1 MRKSR
6 KSKTKHLTSIG
17 LSTCLLFGTFA
28 PITDHFNAKA
38 ETISSSEVILAK
50 LTPEQRE
57 ALLALNSNEFKT
69 GLHLSSDVNLNSS
82 KEVSVI
88 VEFKVLPAKTEQ
100 LTAAAE
106 GKNISLETAMAKV
119 EKSHIQFKKDLQEKV
134 GKETKSNRTLYQ
146 IKHTYKHSLN
156 GVSLT
161 IPANQIKKLLQF
173 SDVKA
178 IYSDSQVRVNPP
190 KQIDETKDKTNVDS
204 IPFLKIDQ
212 LHKEGF
218 TGKGIKIGVIDTGV
232 DYNHPDLKDA
242 YKGGYDFVDNDHN
255 PMETT
260 YDDWKKSGNP
270 EFYNGSSYYTE
281 HGTHV
286 SGTIAGQAK
295 NNSNFK
301 VTGIAPDADLY
312 VYRVLGPYG
321 SGANS
326 SVIAGIDKSVE
337 DGMDVI
343 NLSLGSDYNDPLD
356 PTSLA
361 IDNAVLSGV
370 TAVVAA
376 GNSGEYGMSTIGSPG
391 AAALALT
398 VGASSATTK
407 VTTFK
412 SSFKVGK
419 RKINGTLQLMTKK
432 WTDDFSNL
440 SGSSF
445 DIVNVGEGGPN
456 DYSGKD
462 VKGKIAFVVR
472 GTYALIDKMQ
482 YAKQNGA
489 KGIIIYNNNSNEGQI
504 PYFLGERNDNIP
516 VFSLDNNTGSAV
528 RDLLPTG
535 PLTVSLGALGE
546 SEIPGDVLADF
557 SSKGPSGTLYDIK
570 PEITAP
576 GVNVLS
582 TVPSYI
588 NNKNDKYDYS
598 SAYERMSGT
607 SMATPHVAGIAAL
620 LLQANPSYT
629 PADIK
634 TVLMNTADPL
644 KGKNSVFEI
653 GAGRVDP
660 YEAIHSDTEI
670 SVIDETPYI
679 ENGQEQIIQEQTG
692 GLSYGFIPMNNEASF
707 NESKKLV
714 ISNSSK
720 KMKKYAIS
728 VEYNVGAQGSLDA
741 EKNGVNVKLSED
753 SFKVKSGT
761 QKELSVSLIVPK
773 TAEKGTYEGYIRIEN
788 EKNPEEN
795 YQIPFGARVVEEGF
809 KYFAVH
815 SPSISNNRVIA
826 QYSVKDTDLD
836 FNLNSPMKTIDF
848 VLVDPKTDK
857 DLGLITSIN
866 TTGAAVDYD
875 HYLQDGFAGRYFPFT
890 GNAKKPIGFTS
901 TSAPDGVYKIK
912 AIGTNQAGKQFIKTD
927 KVYIDNN
934 GATLSLDQTNALPKG
949 DLPFVELAPDQKTVT
964 LSGTVIDNE
973 VSEMQKNG
981 MNVAQSNNKV
991 YYGSNGPALS
1001 ISVDENGKF
1010 SKEISVTGSS
1020 SATMLQFVGADR
1032 AGNSS
1037 VAPTVIY
1044 YVKAGTQYIYAKPN
1058 KESITM
1064 GDKVTYTLYSHGL
1077 KNAKEM
1083 SFSLNYLNKYF
1094 DSVEIVKNKTL
1105 PEGTELTSTTSG
1117 TTSLTSNITLKMP
1130 NDGISGDVPLIDL
1143 VFDTKADEYVNVLSQ
1158 LFSIYGGAYKDLSGA
1173 TVRPLIQTGLL
1184 PIFAAYSK
1192 VQAQLGAQGLYKE
1205 DGTYNYSTDYTA
1217 VGASVKAQD
1226 SKGNLYIGEIQKNGQ
1241 IFINNLP
1248 ADELFYTVI
1257 VDVPGHFTTYT
1268 PLEVGRKAGNIS
1280 IGESI
1285 YYYTAKSKAGD
1296 INKDNVVDLNDALL
1310 IEANW
1315 NKNNRD
1321 TDINFDGIT
1330 DAKDFK
1336 LLESNYLKENDYV
1349 LDTPSPVQELKGQTL
1364 QTIKAKLGIN

>member
-1 MRKSR
+1 MRKTSKR
-6 KSKTKHLTSIG
+6 KMKHLASIG
-17 LSTCLLFGTFA
+17 LSTSLLFGTLA
-28 PITDHFNAKA
+28 PITYHANAQ
-38 ETISSSEVILAK
+38 TISSSEVLLAK

-57 ALLALNSNEFKT
+57 ALQALNSNKFKT
-69 GLHLSSDVNLNSS
+69 GLHLSSDINLSS
-82 KEVSVI
+82 PKEVSVI

-100 LTAAAE
+100 LTEAAE
-106 GKNISLETAMAKV
+106 GKSISLATAMAKV
-119 EKSHIQFKKDLQEKV
+119 EQSHVQFKKDLQEQV
-134 GKETKSNRTLYQ
+134 GNNAKSKQDSYQ
-146 IKHTYKHSLN
+146 IKHTYKHSFN
-156 GVSLT
+156 GVALT
-161 IPANQIKKLLQF
+161 LPANQIKQLMQL
-173 SDVKA
+173 DGVKA
-178 IYSDSQVRVNPP
+178 VYSDAQVQLQPP
-190 KQIDETKDKTNVDS
+190 KQTDEKNDQTNVDS
-204 IPFLKIDQ
+204 IPFLKVDE

-218 TGKGIKIGVIDTGV
+218 TGKGVKIGVIDTGI
-232 DYNHPDLKDA
+232 DYNHPDLKGA
-242 YKGGYDFVDNDHN
+242 YKGGYDFVDNDN
-255 PMETT
+255 DPMETT
-260 YDDWKKSGNP
+260 YDNWKKSGNP

-295 NNSNFK
+295 NDSNFK

-361 IDNAVLSGV
+361 IDNAVLNGV

-376 GNSGEYGMSTIGSPG
+376 GNSGDYGMSTLGSPG

-398 VGASSATTK
+398 VGASSASTK

-440 SGSSF
+440 SSKSF

-456 DYSGKD
+456 DYAGKD
-462 VKGKIAFVVR
+462 VKGKIALVVR

-489 KGIIIYNNNSNEGQI
+489 AGIIIYNNNFAEGQI
-504 PYFLGERNDNIP
+504 PYYLGESNDYIP

-528 RDLLPTG
+528 RDLLQTG
-535 PLTVSLGALGE
+535 TMAVSFGTLGE
-546 SEIPGDVLADF
+546 SEISGDVLADF
-557 SSKGPSGTLYDIK
+557 SSRGPSGTLYDIK
-570 PEITAP
+570 PEVTAP

-588 NNKNDKYDYS
+588 RNKNDQSDYS

-620 LLQANPSYT
+620 LLQANPNYT
-629 PADIK
+629 PAIIK
-634 TVLMNTADPL
+634 TILMNTADPL
-644 KGKNSVFEI
+644 KDKYSVFEV

-670 SVIDETPYI
+670 SVSDETPYI
-679 ENGQEQIIQEQTG
+679 DNGQEQIIQEQTG
-692 GLSYGFIPMNNEASF
+692 GLSYGIIPMDDDTSYNN
-707 NESKKLV
+707 SKKII

-720 KMKKYAIS
+720 KTKKYTVS
-728 VEYNVGAQGSLDA
+728 VEYNIGAQGSLDA
-741 EKNGVNVKLSED
+741 QKNGVNLIVSENSLKLKSD
-753 SFKVKSGT
+753 S
-761 QKELSVSLIVPK
+761 QKEISVLLSIPK
-773 TAEKGTYEGYIRIEN
+773 TAEKGTYEGYIHIEN

-795 YQIPFGARVVEEGF
+795 YQIPFGTRVVEEGF
-809 KYFAVH
+809 KYFKVH
-815 SPSISNNRVIA
+815 SPSISTNRVIA
-826 QYSVKDTDLD
+826 PFSVKDSDLD
-836 FNLNSPMKTIDF
+836 FNFNSPMKTIDF
-848 VLVDPKTDK
+848 VLVDPKTNK

-866 TTGAAVDYD
+866 TTGATVDYEY
-875 HYLQDGFAGRYFPFT
+875 YLQDGFTGRYFPFT

-901 TSAPDGVYKIK
+901 ILAPEGVYKIK
-912 AIGTNQAGKQFIKTD
+912 AIGTNQVGKQFVQTD
-927 KVYIDNN
+927 KVYIDNS
-934 GATLSLDQTNALPKG
+934 GAKLSLDQTNATPKG
-949 DLPFVELAPDQKTVT
+949 NLPFVELAPDQKTVT

-973 VSEMQKNG
+973 VTEMQNNG
-981 MNVAQSNNKV
+981 INVTQANNKV

-1001 ISVDENGKF
+1001 INVDENGKF

-1020 SATMLQFVGADR
+1020 TATMLQFVGADR
-1032 AGNSS
+1032 AGNTSN
-1037 VAPTVIY
+1037 APRVIY

-1083 SFSLNYLNKYF
+1083 SFSLNYLSKYF
-1094 DSVEIVKNKTL
+1094 DSAEIVKNIAL
-1105 PEGTELTSTTSG
+1105 PEGTELTSTTNG
-1117 TTSLTSNITLKMP
+1117 TTSLTTNITLKMP
-1130 NDGISGDVPLIDL
+1130 NEGISGDVPLLDL

-1158 LFSIYGGAYKDLSGA
+1158 LFNIYGGAYKDVNGA

-1184 PIFAAYSK
+1184 PIYASYSK

-1205 DGTYNYSTDYTA
+1205 DGTYNYSTDYTT
-1217 VGASVKAQD
+1217 VGATVKAQD
-1226 SKGNLYIGEIQKNGQ
+1226 SKGNLYAGEIQKNGQ

-1248 ADELFYTVI
+1248 ANEPLFTVI

-1268 PLEVGRKAGNIS
+1268 PLEVGRQDGNIS

-1285 YYYTAKSKAGD
+1285 FYYTAKSKAGD
-1296 INKDNVVDLNDALL
+1296 INKDNVVDLNDVLL
-1310 IEANW
+1310 LEANW
-1315 NKNNRD
+1315 NKNNRN

-1349 LDTPSPVQELKGQTL
+1349 LNTPSPVQVLNGQTI
-1364 QTIKAKLGIN
+1364 QTIKAKLGVN